1 MFMRN
6 SLSLK
11 SSGVAV
17 VAVMILVALTS
28 KSTEPRA
35 LTLAASP
42 SLTARA
48 APVIPQGQVAPTEVK
63 GLVIAIR
70 PTGFVPP
77 TLEVADG
84 RYLFVVQN
92 RSGIRDLTFRL
103 DSEAG
108 ERLHEV
114 HDQKLQ
120 WKKEFDLHPGTYV
133 LSVVDHPTWRC
144 LIKVKPR

>member
-1 MFMRN
+1 MRN

-11 SSGVAV
+11 SSGVALV
-17 VAVMILVALTS
+17 GVMILVASTS

-42 SLTARA
+42 SLAAHA
-48 APVIPQGQVAPTEVK
+48 APVTPQGQADQTSVK
-63 GLVIAIR
+63 GLVIVIR

-77 TLEVADG
+77 ALEVTDG
-84 RYLFVVQN
+84 RYLFIVQN
-92 RSGIRDLTFRL
+92 RCGIRDLTFRL
-103 DSEAG
+103 ESEAG

-144 LIKVKPR
+144 LIRVKPR